1 MSEIILSI
9 CIATYN
15 RGAYIK
21 ETIDSILSQNI
32 PDKVEIVILN
42 SGSTDNTEEIIKAY
56 NSSLIK
62 YYFHEEKC
70 GVDIDYNSVINYASG
85 KYCWL
90 FTDDDLLKKNS
101 INYILN
107 IISNKSLQLDYI
119 VVNSELSNID
129 MSYVYKKYIV
139 NIDHDIVF
147 DNSVESQNLQFSLL
161 GDYLSFIGCLVVN
174 REFWY
179 KRNKSNYYGT
189 EFIHVGVL
197 FQDYFCNQVY
207 FVSEPLLSIRLGN
220 SNWTDRSFKIWIINW
235 PNLILSF
242 DKYTLKAKKAVLK
255 LNNFSVLWK
264 ISYYRAIGAF
274 DYKLYKKVASDLTY
288 PVFLKFL
295 IKIISISPK
304 FIFKTIISLYS
315 RILSRKWVLDEL
327 SK

>member
-15 RGAYIK
+15 RGAYIG
-21 ETIDSILSQNI
+21 ETLNSILSQNI
-32 PDKVEIVILN
+32 SEKIEIVILN
-42 SGSTDNTEEIIKAY
+42 SGSTDNTEEIIKSY

-62 YYFHEEKC
+62 YYFHQEKC

-101 INYILN
+101 INYILSLIFSEN
-107 IISNKSLQLDYI
+107 LQLDYI
-119 VVNSELSNID
+119 IVNSDLRNID
-129 MSYVYKKYIV
+129 MSYVYKKNML

-147 DNSVESQNLQFSLL
+147 DNNLESQNLQFSLL
-161 GDYLSFIGCLVVN
+161 GDYLSFIGCLIVN
-174 REFWY
+174 REFWNL
-179 KRNKSNYYGT
+179 RNKSNYFGT

-197 FQDYFCNQVY
+197 FQEFFSNQVF
-207 FVSEPLLSIRLGN
+207 FVSQPLVSIRLGN
-220 SNWTDRSFKIWIINW
+220 SNWTERSFKIWLINW

-242 DKYTLKAKKAVLK
+242 DKYTVKARKSVLN
-255 LNNFSVLWK
+255 LNYFSILWK

-274 DYKLYKKVASDLTY
+274 DYKSYTKLSSDLTY
-288 PVFLKFL
+288 PVLLKFF

-304 FIFKTIISLYS
+304 YIFKTIISLYS
-315 RILSRKWVLDEL
+315 RIRNRKWILVEL